1 MNGTKKKIILIIA
14 VIVLGILLL
23 VARLIFKMQSGKI
36 PDTNGDSKE
45 LCSID
50 DEFIESWTHNYSV
63 IKHSVKR
70 DASIKSGIKGTYE
83 EMDCAYLSENFGSLS
98 GIYVC
103 NAYFA
108 SDNEVSYMVSSAV
121 NSGNFRIVLTNSADK
136 IVYDIPIDT
145 THQFVFETIPGETYY
160 LKLIGESANAEV
172 RVTRN

>member
-1 MNGTKKKIILIIA
+1 MTGSKKKIILIIA
-14 VIVLGILLL
+14 VIVFVILLL

-70 DASIKSGIKGTYE
+70 DTSIKSGIKGTYE
-83 EMDCAYLSENFGSLS
+83 ETDCGYLSESFGSLS
-98 GIYVC
+98 GVYVC
-103 NAYFA
+103 NAYLA
-108 SDNEVSYMVSSAV
+108 SDNEVSYMVSSVV

-136 IVYDIPIDT
+136 IVYDIPMDT
-145 THQFVFETIPGETYY
+145 THQFVFETVPGETYY
-160 LKLIGESANAEV
+160 LKLIGESASAEV
-172 RVTRN
+172 RVTRD